1 MLSINYDQ
9 PLVSDFA
16 WFPWSAPSSPQSG
29 QSELWADPGGQ
40 WTRII
45 SKYTMQ
51 NIIKVIMQG
60 GIPIG
65 WTLHDL
71 KLKASLTCSRFMSS
85 TPSPTWDWFVV
96 SSREILMRSLTN
108 DQGFLMTKKVVFAQ
122 CCCKSVIVPYLM
134 LRFPPRSLMLP
145 VSKR

>member
-65 WTLHDL
+65 WTLHNL

-85 TPSPTWDWFVV
+85 TPSPTLDWFVV

-108 DQGFLMTKKVVFAQ
+108 DQGFLMTKSCFCTMLSRISDCTISNVTLSPSFLDAA
-122 CCCKSVIVPYLM
+122 CK
-134 LRFPPRSLMLP
+134 
-145 VSKR
+145 